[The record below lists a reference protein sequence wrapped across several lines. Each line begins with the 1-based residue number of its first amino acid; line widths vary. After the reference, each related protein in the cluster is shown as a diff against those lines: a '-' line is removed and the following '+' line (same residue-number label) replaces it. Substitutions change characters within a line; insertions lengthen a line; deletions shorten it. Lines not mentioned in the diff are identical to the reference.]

1 MWPWGHFAIASLLYS
16 AFTRMNYRRLPGGL
30 AVFALAVGSQFP
42 DLIDK
47 PLGWSLSVLPGGRTL
62 AHSVFLA
69 ALLIPLVSVLA
80 AEYDRRETASAFSLG
95 YVVHLLTDIPPSVLA
110 GDFEELTFLFW
121 PVLEQPDYE
130 EVGSI
135 LEGFLRYSMGG
146 YEWAQLALLALAMV
160 VWYRDGRPGIA
171 YAQLQL
177 ERVTS
182 IAK

>member
-1 MWPWGHFAIASLLYS
+1 MWPWGHLAVAYILYS
-16 AFTRMNYRRLPGGL
+16 TVARMNDSRLPGGL

-47 PLGWSLSVLPGGRTL
+47 PLGWSLGVLPGGRTL

-69 ALLIPLVSVLA
+69 AVLIPLVYVLA
-80 AEYDRRETASAFSLG
+80 TEYNRRETATEFSLG
-95 YVVHLLTDIPPSVLA
+95 YVVHLLTDIPPSVLT
-110 GDFEELTFLFW
+110 GDFAALTSLFS
-121 PVLEQPDYE
+121 PVLAQLAYE

-146 YEWAQLALLALAMV
+146 YEWAQLALLALAIV

-171 YAQLQL
+171 YVQLQL
-177 ERVTS
+177 ERFTS